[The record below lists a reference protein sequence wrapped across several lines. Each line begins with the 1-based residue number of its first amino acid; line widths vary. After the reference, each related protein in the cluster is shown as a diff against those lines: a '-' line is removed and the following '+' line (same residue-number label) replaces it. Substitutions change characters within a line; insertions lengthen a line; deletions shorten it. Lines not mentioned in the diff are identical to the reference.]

1 MLVQYTYQSYVKIL
15 HMHNTAIYM
24 YLYNCTIYLGRQHSV
39 YYCTLA
45 PFKHLSTS
53 GLHTAMHVEL
63 VQVVLMNTVT
73 THISHHA
80 FRITTI
86 YIYFTVYGSALAW
99 SMPVML
105 LPIIPIRLLISGLAW
120 YLSVI
125 HNKQSSHQYITKPS
139 ILVL

>member
-15 HMHNTAIYM
+15 HMHNTAIYI
-24 YLYNCTIYLGRQHSV
+24 YICINARLPRQVAQCLLLYTISL
-39 YYCTLA
+39 
-45 PFKHLSTS
+45 HLSIS

-80 FRITTI
+80 FCITTI
-86 YIYFTVYGSALAW
+86 YILTVYCSALAW
-99 SMPVML
+99 SMLVML

-125 HNKQSSHQYITKPS
+125 HNKQSSHSPW
-139 ILVL
+139 